1 VGGVATKKEL
11 VGPAI
16 FLSSQAASFCVGI
29 DLVVDGG
36 FVCW

>member
-1 VGGVATKKEL
+1 MGRMANVDEL

-16 FLSSQAASFCVGI
+16 FLSSQAASVCTGI

-36 FVCW
+36 LVCR